1 MCGIAGIVSPE
12 KVIAHQRIKA
22 AADAIQHR
30 GPESEQFYINNNKT
44 VFLAHRR
51 LSIIDLDRKASQ
63 PMMYASRFS
72 IIHNGELYNYIEIK
86 KQLLLKGYQFNTQSD
101 TEVIVAA
108 YMAYGTNCLQHFDG
122 MFAFAIWDEHDQ
134 NLFAA
139 RDRFGEKP
147 FFYSC
152 NDDQFVFASEMKSL
166 WNAGVPKKVNQAMLY
181 NFLTIGYTGNP
192 SNPSES
198 FYEEIQ
204 KLPAGCYLNYSLRTH
219 KLTIKKYWQLN
230 TKEKTSVTD
239 KDAIGEFSEL
249 LNESIR
255 KRLRSDV
262 AIGTSLS
269 GGLDSSVIA
278 TLCSQHVSRQYSYRC
293 FTASFPGFN
302 KNEVHYARRVAE
314 QNTLQHYIIEV
325 SANDVIELMDTV
337 MYHQE
342 APIASTSAIAQYKL
356 YKTAKENGVTVLL
369 DGQGADEILGG
380 YHKFYKWHWQKLYRE
395 NQLQKSGELI
405 AAKNLGVKETFGV
418 KNKVAAFSPEIAN
431 TILKRLKTRKAYLH
445 PDLDRAFAI
454 ENKESL
460 YYKTPSSFEVNS
472 ALYFDTVVYG
482 LEDLLRIADRN
493 SMAHAVE
500 VRLPYLNHHL
510 VEFVFSLP
518 VNFKIRNG
526 WTKWLLRKSM
536 ENVLQNEITWR
547 RDKVGF
553 EPPQKQWM
561 SDVKIQELIIE
572 GKKKLVQEKILN
584 SAVLNKKIQPQ
595 HAVAAD
601 NFDWRYWA
609 ASYLF

>member
-1 MCGIAGIVSPE
+1 MCGIAGILSP
-12 KVIAHQRIKA
+12 KNIIADQRIKA
-22 AADAIQHR
+22 AADAIKHR
-30 GPESEQFYINNNKT
+30 GPESEQFYFNNNKN

-51 LSIIDLDRKASQ
+51 LSIIDLGSKASQ
-63 PMMYASRFS
+63 PMMYANRFY

-86 KQLLLKGYQFNTQSD
+86 KQLIQNGYKFNTQSD
-101 TEVIVAA
+101 TEVIIAA
-108 YMAYGTNCLQHFDG
+108 YMAYGPNCLQHFDG
-122 MFAFAIWDEHDQ
+122 MFAFAIWDEQ
-134 NLFAA
+134 TQVLFAA
-139 RDRFGEKP
+139 RDRLGEKP
-147 FFYSC
+147 FFYFF
-152 NDDQFVFASEMKSL
+152 NHAQFAFASEMKSL
-166 WNAGVPKKVNQAMLY
+166 WNAGVPKRVNMAMLY

-192 SNPSES
+192 EDPSES

-204 KLPAGCYLNYSLRTH
+204 KLPAGCYLNYSLLTH

-230 TKEKTSVTD
+230 TTENTSVTD
-239 KDAIGEFSEL
+239 KDAIEQFSLL

-278 TLCSQHVSRQYSYRC
+278 TLCSQHVSKQYSYRC
-293 FTASFPGFN
+293 FTAAFPGFD

-314 QNTLQHYIIEV
+314 QNNLQHCIVEV
-325 SANDVIELMDTV
+325 TADDVIELMDTV

-342 APIASTSAIAQYKL
+342 IPIASTSAIAQYKL
-356 YKTAKENGVTVLL
+356 YETAKENGVTVLL

-395 NQLQKSGELI
+395 NQLQKSGELN
-405 AAKNLGVKETFGV
+405 AAKKLGVSQSFGF
-418 KNKVAAFSPEIAN
+418 KNKVAAFSPTIAN
-431 TILKRLKTRKAYLH
+431 TILKRLKTRKAFLH
-445 PDLDRAFAI
+445 PDLNRAFAI
-454 ENKESL
+454 NNKQSL

-482 LEDLLRIADRN
+482 LEDLLRTADRN

-500 VRLPYLNHHL
+500 VRLPYLNHQL

-536 ENVLQNEITWR
+536 ENILPTEITWR
-547 RDKVGF
+547 SDKVGF
-553 EPPQKQWM
+553 EPPQKLWM
-561 SDVKIQELIIE
+561 SDIRIQEIIME

-584 SAVLNKKIQPQ
+584 SAALNKKIQPQ